1 MNGEDLSVDAHQG
14 TQEILMFDVYKV
26 SESSP
31 NAMSVSCNYFNG
43 IDVNNHDDVY
53 SHLYQVHVSPTPSA
67 QTTKHVRITTVLTHV
82 PRLVDKALI
91 VEHKTT
97 SPFADVQEEI
107 QAIHFR
113 SVEVKNI
120 LK

>member
-1 MNGEDLSVDAHQG
+1 
-14 TQEILMFDVYKV
+14 MFDVYKV

-31 NAMSVSCNYFNG
+31 NAMSVSCNANG
-43 IDVNNHDDVY
+43 INGNKYDDVY
-53 SHLYQVHVSPTPSA
+53 SHFYQVHVSPTPSA
-67 QTTKHVRITTVLTHV
+67 QTTKHVKITTALTHV
-82 PRLVDKALI
+82 PRLVDKVLI

-97 SPFADVQEEI
+97 LPFADVQEEI
-107 QAIHFR
+107 QATHFR